1 MSSSVGYEPGGIES
15 TVAFIHMHREENIL
29 TKLDKK

>member
-15 TVAFIHMHREENIL
+15 TVAFIHMHREEKYVN
-29 TKLDKK
+29 